1 MTNAH
6 TLYIDQDIEEIISS
20 AWAQTVPSI
29 RVEYIQDP
37 APDLTIGAAGMI
49 RQTIRRDPF
58 DPSRHWD
65 WNNSYFLHVGL
76 LNGVEFQK
84 VTGVP
89 PPSSLT
95 TAGEPEREVPHDA
108 IAGDFG
114 NVRTL
119 AEFEKV
125 VIQNTEDFT
134 AQVAVAK

>member
-1 MTNAH
+1 
-6 TLYIDQDIEEIISS
+6 
-20 AWAQTVPSI
+20 
-29 RVEYIQDP
+29 
-37 APDLTIGAAGMI
+37 MI
-49 RQTIRRDPF
+49 RQTIRKDPF
-58 DPSRHWD
+58 YPTRHWD
-65 WNNSYFLHVGL
+65 WNNSHFLHIGL

-84 VTGVP
+84 VTRVP

-95 TAGEPEREVPHDA
+95 TAGESEHTVPHDA

-125 VIQNTEDFT
+125 VIQSTEGFT